1 METPN
6 MKSEVLEAI
15 HLMFEDDPD
24 IECDC
29 YRYLASLHKNSTKTF
44 ALQLAALGEIED
56 MGYCSACGNRLENY
70 SHKTEDGE
78 TLVEVYCPNCDVPNF

>member
-1 METPN
+1 

-29 YRYLASLHKNSTKTF
+29 YRYLASLNKNSTKTF

-56 MGYCSACGNRLENY
+56 MGYCSVCGNKLESY

-78 TLVEVYCPNCDVPNF
+78 ILVETYCPNCDVCDVPNF